1 MCAKK
6 SAVYLVFTCKDRIR
20 YSREGARSSNIKYH
34 KLSMIF
40 VLIFSPVH
48 AERARRDRVERL
60 PLPLWEGERRALA
73 LAEVVRISKG
83 EIRLPVVVELWS
95 FRSLRLIYSFVL
107 VRAEDFLRVGE
118 AIHLLLPRR
127 AVEFSMYWL
136 A

>member
-1 MCAKK
+1 
-6 SAVYLVFTCKDRIR
+6 
-20 YSREGARSSNIKYH
+20 
-34 KLSMIF
+34 MIF

-127 AVEFSMYWL
+127 AVEFSM
-136 A
+136 